1 MPNSFIKQTKMVSV
15 DMPETAVAGETFQAR
30 VSFAEVGGPEDIVGK
45 TAFDA
50 AVKEFYVDIKAAKN
64 KADAAMPKTG
74 GRFTGKVEVEGNI
87 EATGALI
94 GGQTF
99 SASDVSLKTDIVK
112 ISNGLESI
120 LKLSGYTFLMKETGF
135 RSAGVIAQE
144 LAEVLPE
151 LVHERND
158 GKLTVDY
165 NALMG
170 YMIEAIKDLHSDIND
185 IKSKLG
191 V

>member
-50 AVKEFYVDIKAAKN
+50 AVKEFYADIKAAKN